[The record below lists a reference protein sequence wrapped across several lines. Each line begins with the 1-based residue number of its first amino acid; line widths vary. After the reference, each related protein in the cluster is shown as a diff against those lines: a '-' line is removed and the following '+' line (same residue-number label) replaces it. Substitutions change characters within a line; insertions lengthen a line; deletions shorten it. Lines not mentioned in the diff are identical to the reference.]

1 MLLLYLQIQHLIFME
16 SIRVSIYEDNAKLR
30 DLLEL
35 LIGHTEGFTIV
46 GSYADCMKVAENVVR
61 DKPDV
66 VIMDI
71 DMPGKSGIEGVQ
83 LVKAL
88 HVDVRVV
95 MHTVFDDD
103 DRLFTCLK
111 NGADG
116 YLLKKDS
123 WAHLVSAIR
132 EVHEGGAP
140 MSPGIA
146 HRVLQAFRQPK
157 ESAKSTYHITDREQ
171 QVLEL
176 LARGFSYRMIG
187 IEFSISPETVK
198 RHLKNIYQKLHVQCG
213 PEAVAKAIRE
223 KII

>member
-1 MLLLYLQIQHLIFME
+1 MQ

-30 DLLEL
+30 ELLEL
-35 LIGHTEGFTIV
+35 LVTNTDGFSIAGGHP
-46 GSYADCMKVAENVVR
+46 DCRNVVDEIKV

-71 DMPGKSGIEGVQ
+71 DMPERSGIEGVR
-83 LVKAL
+83 LIKEANVNI
-88 HVDVRVV
+88 RVL

-103 DRLFTCLK
+103 EKLFKCLS

-123 WAHLVSAIR
+123 SAQLVQAIR
-132 EVHEGGAP
+132 EVFDGGAP

-146 HRVLQAFRQPK
+146 HRVLNTFRQTIPPVK
-157 ESAKSTYHITDREQ
+157 NEYNITEREQ

-176 LARGFSYRMIG
+176 LSRGFSYRMIA
-187 IEFSISPETVK
+187 IEILISPETVK
-198 RHLKNIYQKLHVQCG
+198 KHLKNIYQKLHVQCG
-213 PEAVAKAIRE
+213 PEAVAKAIRAN
-223 KII
+223 II

>member
-1 MLLLYLQIQHLIFME
+1 MQP
-16 SIRVSIYEDNAKLR
+16 IRVSIYEDNAKLR

-35 LIGHTEGFTIV
+35 LIGHTEGFSIA
-46 GSYADCMKVAENVVR
+46 GLYPDCRNVSEDIKR
-61 DKPDV
+61 DLPDV

-71 DMPGKSGIEGVQ
+71 DMPGRNGIEGVR
-83 LVKAL
+83 LIKEIDL
-88 HVDVRVV
+88 NTRVL

-103 DRLFTCLK
+103 DRLFNCLT

-123 WAHLVSAIR
+123 WAHLVDAIR
-132 EVHEGGAP
+132 EVFEGGAP

-146 HRVLQAFRQPK
+146 SRVLKAFHQPK
-157 ESAKSTYHITDREQ
+157 VTSKQDYHITDREQ

>member
-1 MLLLYLQIQHLIFME
+1 MQL
-16 SIRVSIYEDNAKLR
+16 IRVSIYEDNAKLR

-35 LIGHTEGFTIV
+35 LIGHTEGFCV
-46 GSYADCMKVAENVVR
+46 AGLYPDCLNVSADVKR
-61 DKPDV
+61 DLPDV

-71 DMPGKSGIEGVQ
+71 DMPGRNGMEGVQ
-83 LVKAL
+83 LIKE
-88 HVDVRVV
+88 VDVNIRVL

-103 DRLFTCLK
+103 DRLFTCLTR
-111 NGADG
+111 GADG

-123 WAHLVSAIR
+123 WAHLVHAIR
-132 EVHEGGAP
+132 EVFEGGAP

-146 HRVLQAFRQPK
+146 TRVLKAFHQPK
-157 ESAKSTYHITDREQ
+157 VAPKQDYHITDREQ

>member
-1 MLLLYLQIQHLIFME
+1 MQPV
-16 SIRVSIYEDNAKLR
+16 RVSIYEDNAKLR

-35 LIGHTEGFTIV
+35 LIGHTEGFAIS
-46 GSYADCMKVAENVVR
+46 GSYPDCNNVKDDIKR
-61 DKPDV
+61 DHPDV

-71 DMPGKSGIEGVQ
+71 DMPGRSGLEGVQ
-83 LVKAL
+83 LIKE
-88 HVDVRVV
+88 VDVNVRVV

-103 DRLFTCLK
+103 DRLFTCLT

-123 WAHLVSAIR
+123 WAHLVNAIR
-132 EVHEGGAP
+132 EVYEGGAP

-146 HRVLQAFRQPK
+146 NRVLKAFRLSKQSSK
-157 ESAKSTYHITDREQ
+157 NDYHITDREH

-223 KII
+223 RII

>member
-1 MLLLYLQIQHLIFME
+1 ME
-16 SIRVSIYEDNAKLR
+16 KIRVSIYEDNAKLR
-30 DLLEL
+30 ELLEM
-35 LIGHTEGFTIV
+35 LIGNTEGFAIA
-46 GSYADCMKVAENVVR
+46 GSYPDCRQVADDIKR
-61 DKPDV
+61 DQPGV

-71 DMPGKSGIEGVQ
+71 DMPGRSGIEGVQ
-83 LVKAL
+83 LIKES
-88 HVDVRVV
+88 DVNTRVV

-103 DRLFTCLK
+103 DKLFKCLT

-123 WAHLVSAIR
+123 WALLVNAIR
-132 EVHEGGAP
+132 EVYEGGAP

-146 HRVLQAFRQPK
+146 TRVLKAFHNTKPSSKQ
-157 ESAKSTYHITDREQ
+157 EYHITDREQ

-176 LARGFSYRMIG
+176 LAKGFSYRMIG

>member
-1 MLLLYLQIQHLIFME
+1 MQT
-16 SIRVSIYEDNAKLR
+16 IRVSLYEDNPKLR
-30 DLLEL
+30 DLLGI
-35 LIGHTEGFTIV
+35 LISNTDDFTIA
-46 GSYADCMKVAENVVR
+46 GSYPDCRNVEAEVQSDR
-61 DKPDV
+61 PDV

-71 DMPGKSGIEGVQ
+71 DMPERNGIEGVQ
-83 LVKAL
+83 LIKEIN
-88 HVDVRVV
+88 VDIRVL

-103 DRLFTCLK
+103 DKLFACLTR
-111 NGADG
+111 GADG

-123 WAHLVSAIR
+123 SAHLVQAVR
-132 EVHEGGAP
+132 EVFEGGAP

-146 HRVLQAFRQPK
+146 HRVLKAFHQTK
-157 ESAKSTYHITDREQ
+157 ITAKNLYHITDRER

-187 IEFSISPETVK
+187 IEVSISPETVK

>member
-1 MLLLYLQIQHLIFME
+1 MQPV
-16 SIRVSIYEDNAKLR
+16 RVSIYEDNAKLR

-35 LIGHTEGFTIV
+35 LIGHTEGFAIS
-46 GSYADCMKVAENVVR
+46 GSYPDCNKVKDDIKR
-61 DKPDV
+61 DHPDV

-71 DMPGKSGIEGVQ
+71 DMPGRSGLEGVQ
-83 LVKAL
+83 LIKE
-88 HVDVRVV
+88 VDVNVRVV

-103 DRLFTCLK
+103 DRLFTCLT

-123 WAHLVSAIR
+123 WAHLVNAIR
-132 EVHEGGAP
+132 EVYEGGAP

-146 HRVLQAFRQPK
+146 NRVLKAFRQSKQTPK
-157 ESAKSTYHITDREQ
+157 NDYHITDREH

-223 KII
+223 RII

>member
-1 MLLLYLQIQHLIFME
+1 MQP
-16 SIRVSIYEDNAKLR
+16 IRVAIYEDNAKLR

-35 LIGHTEGFTIV
+35 LIGHTDGFKIS
-46 GSYADCMKVAENVVR
+46 GSYPDCSNVIEDIR
-61 DKPDV
+61 KSHPDV

-71 DMPGKSGIEGVQ
+71 DMPGRNGIEGVQ
-83 LVKAL
+83 LIKE
-88 HVDVRVV
+88 VDVNIRVV

-103 DRLFTCLK
+103 DRLFTCLT

-123 WAHLVSAIR
+123 WAHLVNAIR
-132 EVHEGGAP
+132 EVYEGGAP

-146 HRVLQAFRQPK
+146 SRVLKAFRNPKLPPK
-157 ESAKSTYHITDREQ
+157 EDYHITDREH

-223 KII
+223 RII

>member
-1 MLLLYLQIQHLIFME
+1 MNTQPV
-16 SIRVSIYEDNAKLR
+16 RVSIYEDNAKLR

-35 LIGHTEGFTIV
+35 LIGHTEGFAMA
-46 GSYADCMKVAENVVR
+46 GSYPDCTKVNDDIER
-61 DKPDV
+61 DHPDV

-71 DMPGKSGIEGVQ
+71 DMPGRSGIEGVQ
-83 LVKAL
+83 LIKE
-88 HVDVRVV
+88 VDVNIRVV

-103 DRLFTCLK
+103 DRLFNCLT

-123 WAHLVSAIR
+123 WASLVNAVR
-132 EVHEGGAP
+132 EVYEGGAP

-146 HRVLQAFRQPK
+146 NRVLKAFRQSKQLPK
-157 ESAKSTYHITDREQ
+157 NDYHITDREH

-223 KII
+223 RII

>member
-1 MLLLYLQIQHLIFME
+1 MQP
-16 SIRVSIYEDNAKLR
+16 IRVSIYEDNAKLR

-35 LIGHTEGFTIV
+35 LIGHTEGFAIA
-46 GSYADCMKVAENVVR
+46 GSYPDCTNVTE
-61 DKPDV
+61 DLKKQPTDV

-71 DMPGKSGIEGVQ
+71 DMPGRNGIEGVQ
-83 LVKAL
+83 LIKEND
-88 HVDVRVV
+88 VDIKVV

-103 DRLFTCLK
+103 DRLFACLTK
-111 NGADG
+111 GADG

-123 WAHLVSAIR
+123 WAHLVNAIH
-132 EVHEGGAP
+132 EVYDGGAP

-146 HRVLQAFRQPK
+146 NRVLKAFRQLKQPATP
-157 ESAKSTYHITDREQ
+157 SYHVTEREQ

-223 KII
+223 RII

>member
-1 MLLLYLQIQHLIFME
+1 ME

-35 LIGHTEGFTIV
+35 LIGHTEGFAIL
-46 GSYADCMKVAENVVR
+46 GSYPDCNSVTDNIKR

-71 DMPGKSGIEGVQ
+71 DMPGRSGLEGVQ
-83 LVKAL
+83 LVKEFN
-88 HVDVRVV
+88 VDVKVV

-103 DRLFTCLK
+103 DRLFTCLT

-146 HRVLQAFRQPK
+146 TRVLKAFRQTKPSSK
-157 ESAKSTYHITDREQ
+157 EEYHITDREH

>member
-1 MLLLYLQIQHLIFME
+1 MQP
-16 SIRVSIYEDNAKLR
+16 IRVSIYEDNTKLR

-35 LIGHTEGFTIV
+35 LIGHTEGFSIA
-46 GSYADCMKVAENVVR
+46 GSYPDCSHVIEDVKK
-61 DKPDV
+61 DHPDV

-71 DMPGKSGIEGVQ
+71 DMPGRNGMEGVQ
-83 LVKAL
+83 LIKET
-88 HVDVRVV
+88 DVNIRVV

-103 DRLFTCLK
+103 DRLFACLT

-123 WAHLVSAIR
+123 WAHLVNAIR

-146 HRVLQAFRQPK
+146 NRVLQAFRQSK
-157 ESAKSTYHITDREQ
+157 QSSKQDYHITDREV

-223 KII
+223 RII

>member
-1 MLLLYLQIQHLIFME
+1 MQP
-16 SIRVSIYEDNAKLR
+16 IRVSIYEDNAKLR

-35 LIGHTEGFTIV
+35 LIGHTEGFAIS
-46 GSYADCMKVAENVVR
+46 GSYPDCTKVTADIKR
-61 DKPDV
+61 DHPDV

-71 DMPGKSGIEGVQ
+71 DMPGRSGLEGVQ
-83 LVKAL
+83 LIKELDANI
-88 HVDVRVV
+88 RVV

-103 DRLFTCLK
+103 DRLFTCLT

-123 WAHLVSAIR
+123 WALLVNAIR
-132 EVHEGGAP
+132 EVYEGGAP

-146 HRVLQAFRQPK
+146 NRVLKAFRQSK
-157 ESAKSTYHITDREQ
+157 QSSKNDYHITEREH

>member
-1 MLLLYLQIQHLIFME
+1 MI
-16 SIRVSIYEDNAKLR
+16 SVSIYEDNEKLR
-30 DLLEL
+30 DVLEM
-35 LIGHTEGFTIV
+35 LISTTDGFRVLGT
-46 GSYADCMKVAENVVR
+46 YADCQNVRAEIKASR
-61 DKPDV
+61 PDV

-71 DMPGKSGIEGVQ
+71 DMPGCSGIDGVK
-83 LVKAL
+83 LIKEIDVTVK
-88 HVDVRVV
+88 VI

-103 DRLFTCLK
+103 DKLFACLS

-116 YLLKKDS
+116 YLLKRDTYVQ
-123 WAHLVSAIR
+123 LMFAIR
-132 EVHEGGAP
+132 DVMDGGAP

-146 HRVLQAFRQPK
+146 RKVLTVFHKPK
-157 ESAKSTYHITDREQ
+157 ETGEQYHITPREQ
-171 QVLEL
+171 QVLQL
-176 LARGFSYRMIG
+176 LSRGFSYRMIG

>member
-1 MLLLYLQIQHLIFME
+1 MQLV
-16 SIRVSIYEDNAKLR
+16 RVSIYEDNAKLR

-35 LIGHTEGFTIV
+35 LIGHTEGFAIS
-46 GSYADCMKVAENVVR
+46 GSYPDCNNVKDDIKR
-61 DKPDV
+61 DHPDV

-71 DMPGKSGIEGVQ
+71 DMPGRNGLEGVQ
-83 LVKAL
+83 LIKEVN
-88 HVDVRVV
+88 VNVRVV

-103 DRLFTCLK
+103 DRLFSCLT

-123 WAHLVSAIR
+123 WAHLVNAIR
-132 EVHEGGAP
+132 EVYEGGAP

-146 HRVLQAFRQPK
+146 NRVLKAFRQSK
-157 ESAKSTYHITDREQ
+157 QSTKNDYHITDREH

-187 IEFSISPETVK
+187 IEYSISPETVK

-223 KII
+223 RII

>member
-1 MLLLYLQIQHLIFME
+1 MDGIL
-16 SIRVSIYEDNAKLR
+16 VSIYEDNAKLR

-35 LIGHTEGFTIV
+35 LIGNTAGFKV
-46 GSYADCMKVAENVVR
+46 SGSYPDCSEVVQNIKK

-71 DMPGKSGIEGVQ
+71 DMPGRNGIEGVQ
-83 LVKAL
+83 LVKEAN
-88 HVDVRVV
+88 VDIKVL

-103 DRLFTCLK
+103 DRLFACLT

-123 WAHLVSAIR
+123 WAHLVNAIR

-146 HRVLQAFRQPK
+146 NRVLKAFRQPK
-157 ESAKSTYHITDREQ
+157 NVSAETYHITEREQ